1 MDFLPFYRRVLGQLS
16 DILRSGGTVVMLVLR
31 EGPFNTAIRETE
43 AFTIRH
49 VRVIE
54 IGGLYPHV
62 FVTERA

>member
-1 MDFLPFYRRVLGQLS
+1 MDFFPFYRRVLGQMAQV
-16 DILRSGGTVVMLVLR
+16 LRPGGRVVMLVLR

-62 FVTERA
+62 FVLKRN